1 MEPRCEAGPTNP
13 ASTTMLEYSHCMSD
27 GEITAADR
35 CTLCKLLC
43 KITRHN
49 EGNEGDAAL
58 SRRENSSSGSQR
70 SDLTS
75 ARVSKAERLPKRD
88 KGPQKL
94 KGFTKKKYN
103 GMAADKVRKSGASYE
118 NIYHSANVWL
128 QRLLELICVFLRG
141 ARGSAGWG
149 ILHSSGLS
157 ELLCLFTIYWSQQQ
171 KNG

>member
-1 MEPRCEAGPTNP
+1 
-13 ASTTMLEYSHCMSD
+13 MLEYSQCMSD

-43 KITRHN
+43 EITLCN
-49 EGNEGDAAL
+49 EGNGAL
-58 SRRENSSSGSQR
+58 SRRENSSEGSQR

-75 ARVSKAERLPKRD
+75 ARVSEAQCLPKRERKED

-94 KGFTKKKYN
+94 KDFTKKKYN

-118 NIYHSANVWL
+118 NIYHSTNVWL

-141 ARGSAGWG
+141 APGAAGWG